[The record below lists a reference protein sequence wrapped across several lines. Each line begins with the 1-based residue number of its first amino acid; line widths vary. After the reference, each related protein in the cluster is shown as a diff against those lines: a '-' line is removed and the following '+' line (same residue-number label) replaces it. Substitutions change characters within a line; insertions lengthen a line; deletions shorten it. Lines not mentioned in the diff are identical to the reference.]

1 MGFIGARGTSSF
13 QRPGEVLHREGACVL
28 ISHIVSHR
36 YQTEIFEA
44 RFWFSNRT
52 SYDICVKCRDRLAA
66 CFGKRYATGFP
77 IFSVMMLQGHL

>member
-1 MGFIGARGTSSF
+1 MGSIGARGTSSL
-13 QRPGEVLHREGACVL
+13 QRPGEVLHREGTCVL

-44 RFWFSNRT
+44 RFWFPNRT
-52 SYDICVKCRDRLAA
+52 SHDIGVKCRDRLTT
-66 CFGKRYATGFP
+66 CIGKRYATSFP